1 MRLPRYLAST
11 SRRNFVVLPIVL
23 LLVESVLAR
32 DWPDLNPAG
41 LVLLSWGYL
50 QYRLSGQYRRRRG
63 GGGPGM
69 AVPPERLVTTGIY
82 AFTRN
87 PMYLGHLIFIAGLAI
102 SLRSWIALAVL
113 VACVPWFHAR
123 VRRDEARLR
132 DLFGNDYERYA
143 QRVKRWIP
151 FII

>member
-1 MRLPRYLAST
+1 MQLTRYLAST
-11 SRRNFVVLPIVL
+11 SRRNFVVLPAAL
-23 LLVESVLAR
+23 LLVESLLAR
-32 DWPDLNPAG
+32 GWPDINPAG
-41 LVLLSWGYL
+41 LILLPWGYL
-50 QYRLSGQYRRRRG
+50 QYRLSGLYRRRHG

-69 AVPPERLVTTGIY
+69 ALPPDRLVTTGIY
-82 AFTRN
+82 AYTRN

-113 VACVPWFHAR
+113 VAYVPWFQAR

-132 DLFGNDYERYA
+132 DLFGAEYERYA
-143 QRVKRWIP
+143 RRVKRWIP

>member
-1 MRLPRYLAST
+1 MQPPRYLAST
-11 SRRNFVVLPIVL
+11 SRRNFVVLPLVL
-23 LLVESVLAR
+23 LCIEGLLAR
-32 DWPDLNPAG
+32 GWPDVNPAG
-41 LVLLSWGYL
+41 LVLLPWGYL
-50 QYRLSGQYRRRRG
+50 QYRFSGLYRRRHG

-87 PMYLGHLIFIAGLAI
+87 PMYLGHLVFIAGLAI
-102 SLRSWIALAVL
+102 SLHSWIALAVL
-113 VACVPWFHAR
+113 VAYLPWFQAR

-132 DLFGNDYERYA
+132 ELFGVDYERYA